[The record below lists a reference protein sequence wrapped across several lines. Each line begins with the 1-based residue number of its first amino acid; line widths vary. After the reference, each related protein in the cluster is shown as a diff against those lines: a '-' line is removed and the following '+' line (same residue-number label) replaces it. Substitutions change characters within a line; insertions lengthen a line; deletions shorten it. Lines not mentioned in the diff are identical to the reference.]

1 MSVNPLT
8 APMQH
13 AELFGKPVLFTNWL
27 IQRDAVPLG
36 LYCYDL
42 QGTQKNPS
50 AKTILVDQA
59 DFFHAGTVL
68 SPVPLKRES
77 TSSRRVNKTFCLLG
91 EEMTLEQF
99 CEEHDLDCSK
109 FYEKPEQA
117 APSQGITMEGT
128 PKF

>member
-8 APMQH
+8 DPMQH

-109 FYEKPEQA
+109 FYEKLDQA
-117 APSQGITMEGT
+117 APSQGITMEGM